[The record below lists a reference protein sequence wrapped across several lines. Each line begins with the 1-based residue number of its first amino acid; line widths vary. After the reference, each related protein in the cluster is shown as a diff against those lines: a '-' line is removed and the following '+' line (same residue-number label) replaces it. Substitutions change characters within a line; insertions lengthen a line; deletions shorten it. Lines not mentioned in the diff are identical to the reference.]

1 MNSPSRLL
9 VIAALFSAACAPAA
23 APPATAPVPAE
34 APPAPVL
41 DTAAIN
47 PNIDSGRL
55 ERPEV
60 VIPPPESLV
69 RGALPVRLAMVGDIN
84 LGTSNLEDGLPPD
97 SGRSFFAAV
106 DSLLVGD
113 LVIGNFEGVL
123 ADSGVS
129 LKCGPPP
136 DTGAVAPK
144 RKRAHARKPHP
155 HCYAFSTP
163 SYLAPRLAEAGFTH
177 LNLANNHAND
187 MGADARSAS
196 DSILRS
202 LNLTTYGPLGRV
214 VIDTLRRGDSVTVVG
229 LVGFT
234 TYPFA
239 YDLLDIPR
247 SAEVVDSLRR
257 LVDVLV
263 VTFHG
268 GTEGAAATRTGDGPE
283 ALAGEPR
290 GNLRRWAHAVI
301 DAGASVVVGHGPH
314 VLRGVEFYAGR
325 PIFYSLGNFATYRGF
340 NLEGPL
346 GVTAV
351 LQLTLAGD
359 GALQEARMVPLI
371 QAPRKGPQPDPR
383 RRAVTLLRQVTK
395 LDFGPTGARI
405 GDAGEILPPP

>member
-1 MNSPSRLL
+1 MKPRLWRL
-9 VIAALFSAACAPAA
+9 VVAALFSVACAPAA
-23 APPATAPVPAE
+23 V
-34 APPAPVL
+34 PPAPPPGPAEPPPAPAL
-41 DTAAIN
+41 DTAAIK

-60 VIPPPESLV
+60 VIPPSQPLV
-69 RGALPVRLAMVGDIN
+69 RAALPVRLAMVGDIN
-84 LGTSNLEDGLPPD
+84 LGTSTLEGGLPPD

-106 DSLLVGD
+106 DTLLVGD

-129 LKCGPPP
+129 LKCGAPP

-144 RKRAHARKPHP
+144 RRRARLRKPHP

-202 LNLTTYGPLGRV
+202 LHLGTYGPLGHV
-214 VIDTLRRGDSVTVVG
+214 VIDTIRRGDSVTVVG

-239 YDLLDIPR
+239 YDLLDIRR

-257 LVDVLV
+257 MVDVLV

-290 GNLRRWAHAVI
+290 GDLRRWAHAVI
-301 DAGASVVVGHGPH
+301 DAGASAVVGHGPH

-340 NLEGPL
+340 NLKGPL
-346 GVTAV
+346 GITAV
-351 LQLTLAGD
+351 LQLTFAGD
-359 GALQEARMVPLI
+359 GALLESRLVPLI
-371 QAPRKGPQPDPR
+371 QVPRKGPKPDPR